1 MVNLLANLGGRV
13 VAAEIENDE
22 ELREYR
28 ARDIFGFLPGAGY
41 AGRLNVHL
49 ETIALERLIEKSAA
63 EEDVAVDE
71 TAPHQS
77 ASQTASPQGEAMKMS
92 QKLSLPLADFS
103 YRKNQQKLSA
113 ASRLPLGGK
122 VPSESE
128 ANEGCDMLSQ
138 EESKDSEPREDLT
151 SSVNSV
157 DSFPEG
163 EAEEFG
169 EKAPEGEAENKAE
182 QSEVNGND

>member
-1 MVNLLANLGGRV
+1 MICSPVFLRKSTENGG
-13 VAAEIENDE
+13 E
-22 ELREYR
+22 
-28 ARDIFGFLPGAGY
+28 
-41 AGRLNVHL
+41 
-49 ETIALERLIEKSAA
+49 
-63 EEDVAVDE
+63 
-71 TAPHQS
+71 Q
-77 ASQTASPQGEAMKMS
+77 
-92 QKLSLPLADFS
+92 SLPLADFS

-128 ANEGCDMLSQ
+128 ANEGRDMLSQ
-138 EESKDSEPREDLT
+138 EDDKDGEPREDLT

-163 EAEEFG
+163 EAEGVG
-169 EKAPEGEAENKAE
+169 EKATDGEAENKAE

>member
-1 MVNLLANLGGRV
+1 MFSDTNHLNAALLGFPLPEKNSANF
-13 VAAEIENDE
+13 
-22 ELREYR
+22 
-28 ARDIFGFLPGAGY
+28 IFFGKNGNPFLTS
-41 AGRLNVHL
+41 R
-49 ETIALERLIEKSAA
+49 
-63 EEDVAVDE
+63 
-71 TAPHQS
+71 
-77 ASQTASPQGEAMKMS
+77 
-92 QKLSLPLADFS
+92 LPLASFC

-122 VPSESE
+122 VPSDSE
-128 ANEGCDMLSQ
+128 ANEGRGMLSQ

-163 EAEEFG
+163 EAEDFG
-169 EKAPEGEAENKAE
+169 EKATEGEAENKAE

>member
-1 MVNLLANLGGRV
+1 MICSPVFLRKSTENGG
-13 VAAEIENDE
+13 E
-22 ELREYR
+22 
-28 ARDIFGFLPGAGY
+28 
-41 AGRLNVHL
+41 
-49 ETIALERLIEKSAA
+49 
-63 EEDVAVDE
+63 
-71 TAPHQS
+71 Q
-77 ASQTASPQGEAMKMS
+77 
-92 QKLSLPLADFS
+92 SLPLADFS

-128 ANEGCDMLSQ
+128 ANEGRDMLFQ

-163 EAEEFG
+163 EAEDFG
-169 EKAPEGEAENKAE
+169 EKAPKKREAGDKER
-182 QSEVNGND
+182 

>member
-1 MVNLLANLGGRV
+1 MTGLDL
-13 VAAEIENDE
+13 
-22 ELREYR
+22 
-28 ARDIFGFLPGAGY
+28 FS
-41 AGRLNVHL
+41 RL
-49 ETIALERLIEKSAA
+49 S
-63 EEDVAVDE
+63 
-71 TAPHQS
+71 P
-77 ASQTASPQGEAMKMS
+77 TASPKGKPRIR
-92 QKLSLPLADFS
+92 QKLS
-103 YRKNQQKLSA
+103 
-113 ASRLPLGGK
+113 LPLGGK

-128 ANEGCDMLSQ
+128 ANEGRDIVSQ
-138 EESKDSEPREDLT
+138 EEGKDGEPREDLT

>member
-1 MVNLLANLGGRV
+1 
-13 VAAEIENDE
+13 
-22 ELREYR
+22 
-28 ARDIFGFLPGAGY
+28 
-41 AGRLNVHL
+41 
-49 ETIALERLIEKSAA
+49 
-63 EEDVAVDE
+63 
-71 TAPHQS
+71 
-77 ASQTASPQGEAMKMS
+77 MKTR

-128 ANEGCDMLSQ
+128 ANEGRDMLSQ

-163 EAEEFG
+163 FD

>member
-1 MVNLLANLGGRV
+1 MICSPVFLRKSTENGG
-13 VAAEIENDE
+13 E
-22 ELREYR
+22 
-28 ARDIFGFLPGAGY
+28 
-41 AGRLNVHL
+41 
-49 ETIALERLIEKSAA
+49 
-63 EEDVAVDE
+63 
-71 TAPHQS
+71 Q
-77 ASQTASPQGEAMKMS
+77 
-92 QKLSLPLADFS
+92 SLPLADFS

-128 ANEGCDMLSQ
+128 ANEGRDMLSQ

-163 EAEEFG
+163 EAEDFG
-169 EKAPEGEAENKAE
+169 EKVPPQKKG
-182 QSEVNGND
+182 SRG

>member
-1 MVNLLANLGGRV
+1 MICSPVFF
-13 VAAEIENDE
+13 AEID
-22 ELREYR
+22 RKR
-28 ARDIFGFLPGAGY
+28 
-41 AGRLNVHL
+41 
-49 ETIALERLIEKSAA
+49 
-63 EEDVAVDE
+63 
-71 TAPHQS
+71 
-77 ASQTASPQGEAMKMS
+77 

-122 VPSESE
+122 VPSKSE
-128 ANEGCDMLSQ
+128 ANEGRDMLSQ

-163 EAEEFG
+163 EAEDFC
-169 EKAPEGEAENKAE
+169 EKAPKKG
-182 QSEVNGND
+182 SRG

>member
-1 MVNLLANLGGRV
+1 MTGLDL
-13 VAAEIENDE
+13 
-22 ELREYR
+22 
-28 ARDIFGFLPGAGY
+28 FS
-41 AGRLNVHL
+41 RL
-49 ETIALERLIEKSAA
+49 S
-63 EEDVAVDE
+63 
-71 TAPHQS
+71 P
-77 ASQTASPQGEAMKMS
+77 TASPKGKPRIR

-128 ANEGCDMLSQ
+128 ANEGRDMLSQ

-163 EAEEFG
+163 ESKNFG
-169 EKAPEGEAENKAE
+169 RN
-182 QSEVNGND
+182 

>member
-1 MVNLLANLGGRV
+1 
-13 VAAEIENDE
+13 
-22 ELREYR
+22 
-28 ARDIFGFLPGAGY
+28 
-41 AGRLNVHL
+41 
-49 ETIALERLIEKSAA
+49 
-63 EEDVAVDE
+63 
-71 TAPHQS
+71 
-77 ASQTASPQGEAMKMS
+77 MKTR
-92 QKLSLPLADFS
+92 QELSLPLADFS

-122 VPSESE
+122 VPSDSE
-128 ANEGCDMLSQ
+128 ANEGRDMLSQ
-138 EESKDSEPREDLT
+138 EEGKDGEPREDLT

-169 EKAPEGEAENKAE
+169 GKATEGEAEEFGEKATEGETEGEAENKAE

>member
-1 MVNLLANLGGRV
+1 MICSPVF
-13 VAAEIENDE
+13 
-22 ELREYR
+22 LRESTEN
-28 ARDIFGFLPGAGY
+28 
-41 AGRLNVHL
+41 GR
-49 ETIALERLIEKSAA
+49 E
-63 EEDVAVDE
+63 
-71 TAPHQS
+71 Q
-77 ASQTASPQGEAMKMS
+77 
-92 QKLSLPLADFS
+92 SLPLADFS

-128 ANEGCDMLSQ
+128 ANEGRDMLSQ

-163 EAEEFG
+163 EAEDFG
-169 EKAPEGEAENKAE
+169 EKVPPPKKRKPGIRKDSKKQAYGKRKYLQRKTEYFRSAYAG
-182 QSEVNGND
+182 